1 MAYSDTAA
9 LLLSVSVAQQVCTI
23 INYNAMHS
31 YFYISVHV
39 LLAVESGLRGWGEGK
54 GCLIEIN
61 HL

>member
-1 MAYSDTAA
+1 MASSDTAA

-23 INYNAMHS
+23 INYTAMRS

-39 LLAVESGLRGWGEGK
+39 LLAGESGWRGGK
-54 GCLIEIN
+54 GGLIEIN